1 MLRQRLG
8 GSCLLDGLVRVDVM
22 WDDNLNRLVVNE
34 IESLE
39 ACFGA
44 TTKEND
50 EVDSFLLDY
59 WFNVFQ
65 LKLLPLI
72 RLKTEHLRRVFHA

>member
-1 MLRQRLG
+1 M
-8 GSCLLDGLVRVDVM
+8 LDGLVRVDVM

-39 ACFGA
+39 ACFGGTA
-44 TTKEND
+44 EEND
-50 EVDSFLLDY
+50 EVERFLLEY

-72 RLKTEHLRRVFHA
+72 RLKTEHLRRA